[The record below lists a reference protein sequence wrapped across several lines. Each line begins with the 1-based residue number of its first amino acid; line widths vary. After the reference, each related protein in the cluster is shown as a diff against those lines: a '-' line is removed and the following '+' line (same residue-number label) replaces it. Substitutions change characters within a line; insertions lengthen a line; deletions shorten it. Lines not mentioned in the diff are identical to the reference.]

1 MKKAAIVALLLAA
14 FVLFGCAQKEA
25 GKVAETTPTPTP
37 TPTQSETGV
46 ENLTTG
52 INDTFK
58 DVMTE
63 LNQIQD
69 LEKAVQELNTL
80 NFEI

>member
-1 MKKAAIVALLLAA
+1 MRRVAMVVLLLAA
-14 FVLFGCAQKEA
+14 LVLFGCAQKEA
-25 GKVAETTPTPTP
+25 SKVAETTPTPTP
-37 TPTQSETGV
+37 TQTQSETSV
-46 ENLTTG
+46 ENLTTD